1 MINSGVDLLA
11 KTVVKIL
18 GKANNIQ
25 KMPTL
30 MADDQDITDADG
42 PEIWSV
48 EAQFVSEK
56 AEEGASGRLVDVMIN
71 LLFSVV
77 SWRA

>member
-42 PEIWSV
+42 LEI
-48 EAQFVSEK
+48 
-56 AEEGASGRLVDVMIN
+56 
-71 LLFSVV
+71 
-77 SWRA
+77 